1 METLTDDNAP
11 STPAPISQDMGR
23 VFTFAGITLK
33 PFSFNRRVTFFRVRT
48 DDISVIESAI
58 LKLFIC
64 TQSPAQCDSAR
75 GDAASAFRV
84 KAMEWAEKL
93 GIDSAARTKEAM
105 ETSDAIDKDLA
116 DALSVE
122 PDTKGGSGNGL
133 G

>member
-48 DDISVIESAI
+48 EDISVIESAI

-64 TQSPAQCDSAR
+64 TQSPAQCDAAR
-75 GDAASAFRV
+75 GDAASVFRV
-84 KAMEWAEKL
+84 NAMEWAEKL

-105 ETSDAIDKDLA
+105 EVSDAIDKDLA

-122 PDTKGGSGNGL
+122 PDTKGGSGNVSG
-133 G
+133 

>member
-11 STPAPISQDMGR
+11 STPAATSQDMGR
-23 VFTFAGITLK
+23 VFTFAGIALK

-84 KAMEWAEKL
+84 KAMQWAESL
-93 GIDSAARTKEAM
+93 Y
-105 ETSDAIDKDLA
+105 
-116 DALSVE
+116 
-122 PDTKGGSGNGL
+122 
-133 G
+133 